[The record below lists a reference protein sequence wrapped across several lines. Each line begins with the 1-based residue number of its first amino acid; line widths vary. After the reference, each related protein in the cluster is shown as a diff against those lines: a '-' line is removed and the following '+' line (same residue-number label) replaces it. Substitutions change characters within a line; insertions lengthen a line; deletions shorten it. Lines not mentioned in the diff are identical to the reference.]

1 MADPSGLA
9 TTGEMLLLMHGF
21 RLESVALTHYLVK
34 LLLTALLVV
43 LASEVAR
50 RSSLFGA
57 LVASVPLVSILALT
71 WLYVDTGNTERV
83 AAFSTDIFWLVLP
96 SLAFFPLLSFLL
108 RHRCRYYLSLT
119 IALGA
124 MLALYALAIWVRQR
138 MGLRP

>member
-9 TTGEMLLLMHGF
+9 MPGEMLLLMHRF

-57 LVASVPLVSILALT
+57 LLASVPLVSILALT

-96 SLAFFPLLSFLL
+96 SLAFFPSLSLLL
-108 RHRCRYYLSLT
+108 RHRFSFYFSLT
-119 IALGA
+119 IALAA
-124 MLALYALAIWVRQR
+124 MLALYALTIWVRQR
-138 MGLRP
+138 MGLRL

>member
-1 MADPSGLA
+1 
-9 TTGEMLLLMHGF
+9 
-21 RLESVALTHYLVK
+21 
-34 LLLTALLVV
+34 
-43 LASEVAR
+43 VAR